1 MVSDN
6 ILALMN
12 KTPDSILLS
21 IAAKIKARRL
31 ERNWTQKILASKA
44 GMPIATYR
52 RFEREGEISLRS
64 LIMLSIALE
73 LEEDFES
80 LFITQSYQSIDDLL
94 NAKGNKQRKR
104 ANKNE

>member
-6 ILALMN
+6 ILALIN
-12 KTPDSILLS
+12 KIPDSILLS

-44 GMPIATYR
+44 GMPLATYR

-80 LFITQSYQSIDDLL
+80 LFTTKSYQSIDDLL
-94 NAKGNKQRKR
+94 DVKGNKQRKR
-104 ANKNE
+104 ANRNE